1 MDKNVI
7 KIIGLIVGLVVLI
20 AGILFVTLKGVHLG
34 PINAVSISGIASK
47 KGDVA
52 SAKDDLDKAEAQ
64 YEVNMQSLEVAKKD
78 FDTQKEAYAMIS
90 DETIAAIKEATKEEE
105 YFIEYLWITLGN
117 YATKHNLTLAVI
129 EPGGNVS
136 QTTTQTET
144 PNADASQVSTG
155 TGVTGSSNGVNSTT
169 NAATT
174 GSPTSGTQQ
183 NSEQTDQTTNTAN
196 TTRNETLTS
205 SSNALTVQVKGSY
218 MNVADFVF
226 EVENDK
232 SLRFKL
238 DNIKMKSAGGTEVVT
253 SFNVK
258 DFTVLKSLQ

>member
-7 KIIGLIVGLVVLI
+7 KIVGLIVGLVVLI
-20 AGILFVTLKGVHLG
+20 AGILFVALKGIHLG
-34 PINAVSISGIASK
+34 PINAVSVSGIASK
-47 KGDVA
+47 KGDVT

-64 YEVNMQSLEVAKKD
+64 YQVNMQSLEAAKKE
-78 FDTQKEAYAMIS
+78 FETQKEAYALIS
-90 DETIAAIKEATKEEE
+90 DETIATIKEATKEEE

-117 YATKHNLTLAVI
+117 YATKHNLSLAVI
-129 EPGGNVS
+129 EPGGSVS
-136 QTTTQTET
+136 QNTQTTTTKT
-144 PNADASQVSTG
+144 DDPTSVSTG
-155 TGVTGSSNGVNSTT
+155 TGVTGNSSSVNSTN

-183 NSEQTDQTTNTAN
+183 NSEQTEQTT
-196 TTRNETLTS
+196 TTTTNDTLTS

-218 MNVADFVF
+218 INVADFVF

>member
-20 AGILFVTLKGVHLG
+20 AGILFVTLKGIHLG
-34 PINAVSISGIASK
+34 PINAVSVSGIASQ

-64 YEVNMQSLEVAKKD
+64 YEVNMQSLEAAKKE
-78 FDTQKEAYAMIS
+78 FETQKEAYALIS

-117 YATKHNLTLAVI
+117 YATKHNLSLAVI
-129 EPGGNVS
+129 EPGGSVS
-136 QTTTQTET
+136 QNTQTTTTT
-144 PNADASQVSTG
+144 TDDPTSVSTG
-155 TGVTGSSNGVNSTT
+155 TGVTGNSSSVNSTN

-183 NSEQTDQTTNTAN
+183 NSEQTEQTT
-196 TTRNETLTS
+196 TTTTNDTLTA